1 MDLPHFRFHPDPL
14 KSGSVVVS
22 DQKCRCCKKAR
33 GYIYTGPVYTEE
45 DVENALCPWCIADG
59 SAHKKFD
66 VTFTDIEGIPD
77 DVPKELAE
85 EIEQRT
91 PGFASWQQG
100 RWLSAD
106 GEPAAFIEPAG
117 IEEIR
122 QKYRRLEADLMPHIV
137 HEHGISGGAAVRLL
151 QSLHRDRGPTAYV
164 FYAAKWEQYLAYID
178 FA

>member
-14 KSGSVVVS
+14 KSGSVVAS
-22 DQKCRCCKKAR
+22 AKKCLCCKQAG
-33 GYIYTGPVYTEE
+33 GYIYSGPVYTEH

-59 SAHKKFD
+59 KAHTKFD
-66 VTFTDIEGIPD
+66 VTFTDYEDIAD
-77 DVPKELAE
+77 DILPPLVD
-85 EIEQRT
+85 EIAQRT
-91 PGFASWQQG
+91 PGFSSWQQN

-117 IEEIR
+117 FEEIR
-122 QKYRRLEADLMPHIV
+122 TKYRRLEADLMPHIV
-137 HEHGISGGAAVRLL
+137 HEHGISGSAASRLL

-164 FYAAKWEQYLAYID
+164 FHSAKWDQYLAYID